1 MTTDSAEPF
10 RLNDDNWIEWHTFI
24 DGKLS
29 LSNLDTFLDE
39 PEVKDGVAVSLKPE
53 DIPKAKQAM
62 KFLRMHLSAKFYK
75 MTEHCDA
82 AHQIWTTLKSHFQK
96 EQKNVKISTVQKLV
110 RLAKNPP
117 PIEDLALN
125 IRSIAAKAG
134 DLQVNSE
141 TFMVGFYSAMMPQE
155 LSDLRVLSLTSKT
168 ELTLAQAAAVVKKRV
183 GLKRRKKCTGSTNG
197 TKTSI
202 HKRK

>member
-1 MTTDSAEPF
+1 MATDSNEPF

-29 LSNLDTFLDE
+29 LSNLDLFLE
-39 PEVKDGVAVSLKPE
+39 ETEIKDGVAAAMKPE
-53 DIPKAKQAM
+53 DQRKAKQAI
-62 KFLRMHLSAKFYK
+62 KFLRMHLSVKFYK

-96 EQKNVKISTVQKLV
+96 EQKNVKMSAVQKLV
-110 RLAKNPP
+110 RLVKNPP

-141 TFMVGFYSAMMPQE
+141 TFIYCHSHQ
-155 LSDLRVLSLTSKT
+155 
-168 ELTLAQAAAVVKKRV
+168 KR
-183 GLKRRKKCTGSTNG
+183 T
-197 TKTSI
+197 
-202 HKRK
+202 